1 MERILIVEDET
12 GIRETLEEIFE
23 LAGYEVSSAKDGKE
37 GYQSI
42 IDDTPDIVVCDV
54 NMPEMNG
61 FELLGAINERMK
73 DEIIP
78 PFLFLTAK
86 VEPGDIRKGMG
97 LGADDYILKPF
108 DHNEL
113 LNAVRMRLE
122 KRRKILGNS
131 SDSGEPINASIHL
144 DKLAIPSESGLEMIP
159 FSDLIYCEAE
169 RAYCRFHLASKK
181 NILVSKSMKEFEDIL
196 VRNNFLK
203 VHKSNIVNIQHIEKY
218 LRGTGGQL
226 LMTDGSIV
234 PVSIRK
240 KEQLM
245 KILKQ

>member
-1 MERILIVEDET
+1 MEKILIVEDET
-12 GIRETLEEIFE
+12 SIRETLEEIFD
-23 LAGYEVSSAKDGKE
+23 LAGYDVASAKDGKE
-37 GYQSI
+37 GYQKI

-54 NMPEMNG
+54 SMPEMNG
-61 FELLGAINERMK
+61 LELLGAINERMK

-86 VEPGDIRKGMG
+86 VEPRDIRKGMG

-122 KRRKILGNS
+122 KRKKIRGNTSDDKPMNS
-131 SDSGEPINASIHL
+131 SVHL
-144 DKLAIPSESGLEMIP
+144 DKLAIPSESGLQMIP
-159 FSDLIYCEAE
+159 FSELIFCEAE

-181 NILVSKSMKEFEDIL
+181 NILVSKSMKEFEEIL
-196 VRNNFLK
+196 IRNNFLK

-234 PVSIRK
+234 PVSSRK

>member
-1 MERILIVEDET
+1 MEKILIVEDEI

-23 LAGYEVSSAKDGKE
+23 LAGYDVSSAKDGKE
-37 GYQSI
+37 GYQHI

-54 NMPEMNG
+54 SMPEMNG
-61 FELLGAINERMK
+61 FELLGAINERLK
-73 DEIIP
+73 DSLIP

-86 VEPGDIRKGMG
+86 VEPKDIRTGMS

-113 LNAVRMRLE
+113 LNAVRLRLE
-122 KRRKILGNS
+122 KRKKLLGNS
-131 SDSGEPINASIHL
+131 KTEAPVNPSASL
-144 DKLAIPSESGLEMIP
+144 GKLAIPSDSGLQMVS
-159 FSDLIYCEAE
+159 FSELIYCEAE

-181 NILVSKSMKEFEDIL
+181 TILVSKSMKEFEDIL
-196 VRNNFLK
+196 TRNNFLK
-203 VHKSNIVNIQHIEKY
+203 VHKSNIVNIQHIDKY
-218 LRGTGGQL
+218 LRGSGGQV

-240 KEQLM
+240 KEQLL
-245 KILKQ
+245 KVLKQ

>member
-1 MERILIVEDET
+1 MEKILIVEDEI
-12 GIRETLEEIFE
+12 GIRETLEEIFD
-23 LAGYEVSSAKDGKE
+23 LAGYEVASAKDGKE
-37 GYQSI
+37 GYQI
-42 IDDTPDIVVCDV
+42 IIEDTPDIVICDV
-54 NMPEMNG
+54 SMPEMNG

-73 DEIIP
+73 DEIVP

-86 VEPGDIRKGMG
+86 VEPKDIRTGMS

-113 LNAVRMRLE
+113 LTAVRMRLE
-122 KRRKILGNS
+122 KRKKILGNAAD
-131 SDSGEPINASIHL
+131 SDNAGTGLHM
-144 DKLAIPSESGLEMIP
+144 DKLAVPSESGLQMIP
-159 FSDLIYCEAE
+159 YSELIYCEAE

-196 VRNNFLK
+196 TKHNFLK

-218 LRGTGGQL
+218 LRGSGGQL
-226 LMTDGSIV
+226 LMTDGSLV

-245 KILKQ
+245 KVLKQ

>member
-1 MERILIVEDET
+1 MEKILIVEDET
-12 GIRETLEEIFE
+12 SIRETLEEIFD
-23 LAGYEVSSAKDGKE
+23 LAGYDVASAKDGKE
-37 GYQSI
+37 GYQNI
-42 IDDTPDIVVCDV
+42 IDYTPDVVVCDV
-54 NMPEMNG
+54 SMPEMNG
-61 FELLGAINERMK
+61 FELLGAINERMR

-113 LNAVRMRLE
+113 LNAVRIRLE
-122 KRRKILGNS
+122 KRKKILENTS
-131 SDSGEPINASIHL
+131 NDEPMKTSVHL
-144 DKLAIPSESGLEMIP
+144 EKLAIPSESGLQMIP
-159 FSDLIYCEAE
+159 FSELIYCEAE

-181 NILVSKSMKEFEDIL
+181 NILVSKSMKEFEEIL
-196 VRNNFLK
+196 IRNNFLK
-203 VHKSNIVNIQHIEKY
+203 VHKSNIINIQHIEKY

-240 KEQLM
+240 KEELM

>member
-1 MERILIVEDET
+1 MEKILIVEDET
-12 GIRETLEEIFE
+12 SIRETLEEIFD
-23 LAGYEVSSAKDGKE
+23 LAGYDVASAKDGKE
-37 GYQSI
+37 GFQNI
-42 IDDTPDIVVCDV
+42 IDNTPDIVVCDV

-73 DEIIP
+73 DQIIP

-108 DHNEL
+108 DHIEL

-122 KRRKILGNS
+122 KRKKIMGNQG
-131 SDSGEPINASIHL
+131 DELPMNTGIHL
-144 DKLAIPSESGLEMIP
+144 DKLAIPSESGLQMIP
-159 FSDLIYCEAE
+159 FSELIYCEAE

-181 NILVSKSMKEFEDIL
+181 TILVSKSMKEFEEVLI
-196 VRNNFLK
+196 RHNFLK

-218 LRGTGGQL
+218 LRGSGGQL

-240 KEQLM
+240 KDHLM
-245 KILKQ
+245 KVLRA

>member
-1 MERILIVEDET
+1 MEKILIVEDEA
-12 GIRETLEEIFE
+12 GVRETLEEIFD

-37 GYQSI
+37 GYQNI
-42 IDDTPDIVVCDV
+42 VDDLPDIVVCDV
-54 NMPEMNG
+54 SMPEMNG

-73 DEIIP
+73 DEIVP

-86 VEPGDIRKGMG
+86 VEPKDIRTGMS

-113 LNAVRMRLE
+113 LTAVRMRLE
-122 KRRKILGNS
+122 KRKKILGNGS
-131 SDSGEPINASIHL
+131 EEYLNSTVNF
-144 DKLAIPSESGLEMIP
+144 DKLAVPSESGLEMIP
-159 FSDLIYCEAE
+159 YSELIYCEAE

-196 VRNNFLK
+196 IRNNFLK

-218 LRGTGGQL
+218 LRGSGGQL

-245 KILKQ
+245 RILKQ

>member
-1 MERILIVEDET
+1 MEKILIVEDET
-12 GIRETLEEIFE
+12 SIRETLEEIFD
-23 LAGYEVSSAKDGKE
+23 LAGYDVASAKDGKE
-37 GYQSI
+37 GYQKI

-54 NMPEMNG
+54 SMPEMNG

-86 VEPGDIRKGMG
+86 VEPRDIRKGMG

-122 KRRKILGNS
+122 KRKKIRGNTSDDEPMNS
-131 SDSGEPINASIHL
+131 SGQL
-144 DKLAIPSESGLEMIP
+144 DKLAIPSESGLQMIP
-159 FSDLIYCEAE
+159 FSELIYCEAE

-196 VRNNFLK
+196 IRNNFLK

-226 LMTDGSIV
+226 LMTDGSLV

-240 KEQLM
+240 KEQLI

>member
-1 MERILIVEDET
+1 MEKVLIVEDET
-12 GIRETLEEIFE
+12 SIRETLEEIFD
-23 LAGYEVSSAKDGKE
+23 LAGYEVESAKDGKE
-37 GYQSI
+37 GYQNI
-42 IDDTPDIVVCDV
+42 LEDAPDIVVCDV
-54 NMPEMNG
+54 SMPEMNG
-61 FELLGAINERMK
+61 FELLGAINQRMK

-86 VEPGDIRKGMG
+86 VEPKDIRQGLG

-113 LNAVRMRLE
+113 LTTVRMRLD
-122 KRRKILGNS
+122 KRQKIMGTG
-131 SDSGEPINASIHL
+131 GEDVQTNGAFQFS
-144 DKLAIPSESGLEMIP
+144 KLAIPSESGLEMIP
-159 FSDLIYCEAE
+159 FSELIYCEAE

-181 NILVSKSMKEFEDIL
+181 NILVSKSMKEFEEIL
-196 VRNNFLK
+196 IRNNFLK
-203 VHKSNIVNIQHIEKY
+203 VHKSNIVNVQHIDKY
-218 LRGTGGQL
+218 LRGSGGQL

-245 KILKQ
+245 KVLKQ

>member
-1 MERILIVEDET
+1 MEKILIVEDEA
-12 GIRETLEEIFE
+12 GVRETLEEIFD

-37 GYQSI
+37 GYQNI
-42 IDDTPDIVVCDV
+42 VDDLPDIVVCDV
-54 NMPEMNG
+54 SMPEMNG

-73 DEIIP
+73 DEIVP

-86 VEPGDIRKGMG
+86 VEPKDIRTGMS

-113 LNAVRMRLE
+113 LTAVRMRLE
-122 KRRKILGNS
+122 KRKKILGNGS
-131 SDSGEPINASIHL
+131 EEYLNSTVNL
-144 DKLAIPSESGLEMIP
+144 DKLAVPSESGLEMIP
-159 FSDLIYCEAE
+159 YSELIYCEAE

-196 VRNNFLK
+196 IRNNFLK

-218 LRGTGGQL
+218 LRGSGGQL

-245 KILKQ
+245 RILKQ